1 MQNPLIHI
9 VRSVFGKPRL
19 GDVPREALHL
29 LTERHPYSAPLHLLY
44 AKRLLEQV
52 DTRYPDAV
60 SLAALHFSNPHWLQQ
75 QLRSADGAAEPE
87 EETAEADAAVTPPS
101 PAAPMAEGREPSDAV
116 AAGETLDTYGDR
128 TDAATDTH
136 TAEAAEASD
145 NPDDAPAGALGDPD
159 SLMATDTGTDAG
171 PGTMSDA
178 TLEADAP
185 TTGEQPPTTLPDS
198 GEGYATPDAGAEDG
212 AAPAEPADSSPDGV
226 TEDLTGDVED
236 HGIETDPPVTNAI
249 DIGAETRPEDGRY
262 ATADGE
268 ATDADMSVDE
278 TVEVLETS
286 EADPEPVAVS
296 ESLTIPTATIDDSPS
311 LALTGEM
318 GGLDHPS
325 READDVHVHAQ
336 SELIHVSMPEDLE
349 VDTPGPSDGD
359 AAMPSVEASASID
372 PEATA
377 EVAAGA
383 PLAGEDP
390 AVGEDTFELPVEP
403 LHLTDF
409 FASQGIDVGSELEF
423 PVDPAPRRSFS
434 GWLRT
439 MKRLQPDRD
448 AAMLNEQEEAAIRSE
463 AEASNLDEDVITEA
477 MAEVYA
483 RQGLFRKAIAVY
495 EKLGLLDPD
504 RSATFADRISQ
515 LKGQLP

>member
-87 EETAEADAAVTPPS
+87 EETAEADA
-101 PAAPMAEGREPSDAV
+101 
-116 AAGETLDTYGDR
+116 
-128 TDAATDTH
+128 
-136 TAEAAEASD
+136 
-145 NPDDAPAGALGDPD
+145 
-159 SLMATDTGTDAG
+159 
-171 PGTMSDA
+171 
-178 TLEADAP
+178 
-185 TTGEQPPTTLPDS
+185 
-198 GEGYATPDAGAEDG
+198 GAEDG

-226 TEDLTGDVED
+226 TEDLPGDVED
-236 HGIETDPPVTNAI
+236 HGIETDPPVTTAI
-249 DIGAETRPEDGRY
+249 DIGAETRPEDGRD

-268 ATDADMSVDE
+268 ATDADMSVDA

-318 GGLDHPS
+318 GGLDHPPS

-359 AAMPSVEASASID
+359 AAMPSVAASASID

-403 LHLTDF
+403 LHLTDY

-483 RQGLFRKAIAVY
+483 RQGLVRKAIAVY